1 MSTTITNFLLTGDS
15 GVGKTAILLDV
26 LEELDKNVKAGGFVT
41 RAIRS
46 GKAGKGVQLTTL
58 DGKQAVL
65 ASLNKKSTYKIGNYG
80 IDMDVMNNLA
90 VPSLA
95 AALGTADLIVIDQI
109 GKMECLSKEFR
120 DITLRCIESAQ
131 PVLGTIQA
139 FASPFI
145 NTLTNRDDIAVIPVD
160 MSNKNDMALNIL
172 TIIDELLQSRQKSKF
187 SKRTGPRSRR

>member
-65 ASLNKKSTYKIGNYG
+65 AGLNKKSTYKIGNYG
-80 IDMDVMNNLA
+80 IDMDVMNNL
-90 VPSLA
+90 VSLFY
-95 AALGTADLIVIDQI
+95 GH
-109 GKMECLSKEFR
+109 E
-120 DITLRCIESAQ
+120 
-131 PVLGTIQA
+131 
-139 FASPFI
+139 
-145 NTLTNRDDIAVIPVD
+145 
-160 MSNKNDMALNIL
+160 
-172 TIIDELLQSRQKSKF
+172 
-187 SKRTGPRSRR
+187 